1 MHKLISSVLL
11 LVFSLVCQAEQAYQ
25 APLVRES
32 LLLDIDTGAF
42 TVAVGERGHIL
53 LKQGE
58 EDFTQL
64 EVPTQATLT
73 AVTIVGD
80 NIWAAGHDAIIIHSP
95 DRGQSWEIQHNAPE
109 LERPFLDIVF
119 FDAQQGL
126 AIGAYGLFYQTNNG
140 GESWESVRHASFLNP
155 YDREYLEEI
164 RKEDEDFYQQEL
176 ESILPHLNRVSVASD
191 NTLYLAGEAG
201 LLAVSTDLGQ
211 SWERFDIEYTGSFF
225 DIKMLADGSLVAA
238 GLRGNIFVMQ
248 QDEQWMYLSTCN
260 TATLNSIIETQQGVA
275 FIGNNGVV
283 VNATLPL
290 SVSDYDPYASTSSC
304 AVADGVAVTTTE
316 SKSALLNAATVQGET
331 LVTAAD
337 GIYSLSLD

>member
-11 LVFSLVCQAEQAYQ
+11 LAFSFVCQAEQAYQ

-32 LLLDIDTGAF
+32 LLLDIDAKSF

-53 LKQGE
+53 LKQG
-58 EDFTQL
+58 DKAFTQL

-80 NIWAAGHDAIIIHSP
+80 NIWAAGHDAIIIHSA
-95 DRGQSWEIQHNAPE
+95 DRGENWEIQHLAPE

-119 FDAQQGL
+119 FDENQGI
-126 AIGAYGLFYQTNNG
+126 AIGAYGLFYQTADG
-140 GESWESVRHASFLNP
+140 GRTWESVRHASFLNP

-176 ESILPHLNRVSVASD
+176 ESILPHLNRISVAGD

-201 LLAVSTDLGQ
+201 LLAFSNDQGKT
-211 SWERFDIEYTGSFF
+211 WERFDIEYTGSFF
-225 DIKMLADGSLVAA
+225 DIRKLDNGTLVAA
-238 GLRGNIFVMQ
+238 GLRGNIFAMTEGDDWQ
-248 QDEQWMYLSTCN
+248 YLSTCN
-260 TATLNSIIETQQGVA
+260 TATINSIVEQSQGLF
-275 FIGNNGVV
+275 FIGNSGVIV
-283 VNATLPL
+283 KTQVPLTL
-290 SVSDYDPYASTSSC
+290 SDYDPYASPANCT
-304 AVADGVAVTTTE
+304 VAEGVSVSITE
-316 SKSALLNAATVQGET
+316 SKAALLNAATVQGDT
-331 LVTAAD
+331 IVTAAD